1 MNEQQWA
8 GHIRKKKPFRTYVI
22 YVYLG
27 HLHTRSSTYLLSK
40 IISKSVQAIS
50 KILIA
55 KILFILESYKFLA
68 CLLLQLHTA
77 LSTYNYVNLIN
88 NPRMF
93 NLAEKPYIPQ
103 KSLLL
108 WICCKCLAWWHRHT
122 YFWPPLRLLEAKHH
136 TATPHFGT
144 VGWTEHWVK
153 VPKCAV
159 AVWCLAS
166 NSLHGGQKCSPD
178 QPPYLEF

>member
-1 MNEQQWA
+1 MPSPKFRQGWKQNVIHQRIFTCPFQILRLSYGPVLHERAAVSRTYTQ
-8 GHIRKKKPFRTYVI
+8 KKPFRTYVI

-108 WICCKCLAWWHRHT
+108 
-122 YFWPPLRLLEAKHH
+122 
-136 TATPHFGT
+136 
-144 VGWTEHWVK
+144 
-153 VPKCAV
+153 
-159 AVWCLAS
+159 
-166 NSLHGGQKCSPD
+166 
-178 QPPYLEF
+178 